1 MIVKNLRYTA
11 LALAAVAFCSCQKE
25 PSTSDLHGDYLVYTA
40 HDTGTDFSAI
50 DTYFLPDSILLIG
63 GPNTGRTRALRRSS
77 RR

>member
-63 GPNTGRTRALRRSS
+63 GSDRTEYWMYVRAL
-77 RR
+77 